1 MNKKA
6 IIIISIL
13 SILLL
18 AAIAAV
24 YLILRNG
31 STDERKAT
39 IYGNVDIREASL
51 AFRVAGRVDSLSVDE
66 GALVKAGDVLA
77 TLDLEPLQNSL
88 RSTEAS
94 AAALMARNGMLHRGF
109 RSEEVEQAKARL
121 VAAQASLAEAERN
134 LTRQT
139 SLAPDGAATQKALDA
154 ARSVRD
160 QAAAQV
166 TVAEQQV
173 RENTNGYRK
182 EEVAESDA
190 QLRQAKA
197 QLDAA
202 RLALKDANLIAPSD
216 GIILTRAIEK
226 GAMVQ
231 VGTPAFSLSLTKPVW
246 AIAYVSEPM
255 LGRYAPNTKVTL
267 WTDSRPDQPYHGVV
281 GFVSPTAEFTPK
293 SVETTDLRT
302 SLVYRLRVVVEDA
315 DERLRQGMPV
325 TVRLAR

>member
-6 IIIISIL
+6 IIIPIA
-13 SILLL
+13 LL
-18 AAIAAV
+18 AAVAAV
-24 YLILRNG
+24 YLVRHYG
-31 STDERKAT
+31 SADERQAT
-39 IYGNVDIREASL
+39 LYGNVDIREASL
-51 AFRVAGRVDSLSVDE
+51 AFRVAGRVDSLRVDE
-66 GALVKAGDVLA
+66 GAMVKAGDVLA
-77 TLDLEPLQNSL
+77 TLDLEPLQNAL
-88 RSTEAS
+88 RSAEAA
-94 AAALMARNGMLHRGF
+94 AAALAARNGMLHRGY
-109 RSEEVEQAKARL
+109 RTEDVEQAKARL
-121 VAAQASLAEAERN
+121 VAAQASLADAERN
-134 LTRQT
+134 LARQT
-139 SLAPDGAATQKALDA
+139 TLAPDGAATQKALDA

-166 TVAEQQV
+166 TVSEQQV

-190 QLRQAKA
+190 QLRQVQA

-202 RLALKDANLIAPSD
+202 RLALKDATLVAPSD

-231 VGTPAFSLSLTKPVW
+231 VGTPAFSLSLTRPVW
-246 AIAYVSEPM
+246 AIAYVSEPV

-293 SVETTDLRT
+293 SVETPDLRT
-302 SLVYRLRVVVEDA
+302 SLVYRLRVVVEDP
-315 DERLRQGMPV
+315 DSRLRQGMPL
-325 TVRLAR
+325 TVKLAR

>member
-6 IIIISIL
+6 IIIPVV
-13 SILLL
+13 LL
-18 AAIAAV
+18 AAIAGV
-24 YLILRNG
+24 YLILQNRG
-31 STDERKAT
+31 ADERRVT
-39 IYGNVDIREASL
+39 LYGNVDIREASL
-51 AFRVAGRVDSLSVDE
+51 SFRTAGRVDSLRVDE
-66 GALVKAGDVLA
+66 GAGVKAGDVLA
-77 TLDLEPLQNSL
+77 TLDLEPLQNAL
-88 RSTEAS
+88 RSAEAT
-94 AAALMARNGMLHRGF
+94 AAALAARNGMLHRGY
-109 RSEEVEQAKARL
+109 RTEEVEQAKARL

-134 LTRQT
+134 LTRQAT
-139 SLAPDGAATQKALDA
+139 LAPDGAATQKALDA

-190 QLRQAKA
+190 QLRQAQA

-281 GFVSPTAEFTPK
+281 GFLSPTAEFTPK
-293 SVETTDLRT
+293 SVETPDLRT

-325 TVRLAR
+325 TVKLAR

>member
-6 IIIISIL
+6 IIIP
-13 SILLL
+13 ILLL
-18 AAIAAV
+18 AAITTV
-24 YLILRNG
+24 YLIRRNG
-31 STDERKAT
+31 SADERQAT
-39 IYGNVDIREASL
+39 LYGNVDIREASL
-51 AFRVAGRVDSLSVDE
+51 AFRVAGRVDRLSVDE

-77 TLDLEPLQNSL
+77 TLDLEPLQNAL
-88 RSTEAS
+88 RSSEAT
-94 AAALMARNGMLHRGF
+94 ATAVAARNSMLHRGY
-109 RSEEVEQAKARL
+109 RTEDVEQAKAKL

-134 LTRQT
+134 LARQT
-139 SLAPDGAATQKALDA
+139 TLAPDGAATQKALDA

-166 TVAEQQV
+166 TVAEQQA
-173 RENTNGYRK
+173 REMSAGYRK
-182 EEVAESDA
+182 EEIAESDA
-190 QLRQAKA
+190 QFRQAQA

-202 RLALKDANLIAPSD
+202 RLALKDATLISPSD

-231 VGTPAFSLSLTKPVW
+231 VGTPAFSLSLTRPVW

-255 LGRYAPNTKVTL
+255 LGRYAPNTNVTL

-293 SVETTDLRT
+293 SVETPDLRT
-302 SLVYRLRVVVEDA
+302 SLVYRLRVVVQDP
-315 DERLRQGMPV
+315 DSRLRQGMPL
-325 TVRLAR
+325 TVKLAQ